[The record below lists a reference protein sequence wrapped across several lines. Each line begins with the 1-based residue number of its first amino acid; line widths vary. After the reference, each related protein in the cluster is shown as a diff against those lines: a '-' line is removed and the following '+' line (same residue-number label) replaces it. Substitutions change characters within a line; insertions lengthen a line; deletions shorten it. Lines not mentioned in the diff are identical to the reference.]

1 MTHDA
6 MVAGGVPQGAVA
18 RGLAVIRVRIGL
30 ARTVLLDGPPS
41 RAAGAGDLRLAG
53 AW

>member
-1 MTHDA
+1 

-18 RGLAVIRVRIGL
+18 RGLAAIRVRIGL
-30 ARTVLLDGPPS
+30 ARTVLLGGPPS
-41 RAAGAGDLRLAG
+41 RVAGAGDLPIAG